1 MSTST
6 LFAQETITAA
16 VAGAARR
23 AADRLLS
30 LQDSEGYWCADL
42 TADTTLESDYILLQ
56 LWMHPPEGG
65 VWNPPTRAFIDKAVR
80 SILARQLP
88 DGGFNIYVKGPSEI
102 SATVKAYFALK
113 VAGVPGDD
121 PRLAQARE
129 RILELGGIQAANS
142 YVKINLSLFDM
153 YPREHCPSIPPEVMF
168 LPGNF
173 IYQMSAWTRAIV
185 VSLAIVHS
193 SNLRRP
199 VPAGFNLDE
208 LYKPGVSLGFQ
219 PGESF
224 FSWRNFFLTA
234 DRFLKF
240 WEKHGSRSLRRK
252 ALKAA
257 EEWMLARCENS
268 DGLGAI
274 YPPMMYA
281 IMALD
286 ALGYPAD
293 HPASKEARYQFDRLM
308 IDDGKRFLFQ
318 PCFSPIWDT
327 GIGGF
332 ALGEAQVLNGDAFAA
347 PALARAAD
355 WILSKE
361 VRVKGD
367 WSVKRPKTEPSGWG
381 FFFRNDH
388 YPDIDD
394 TAMILLALSRSTAS
408 DPAAQEA
415 CHRRALAWILDM
427 QGSDGGWAAFDV
439 DNNWD
444 FLNAVPFADHNAMLD
459 PTCPDISGRVM
470 EALAAHGL
478 GGTHPAVKR
487 GVDFLL
493 RNQQPDGSWYG
504 RWGVAYIY
512 GTCFALRGLR
522 AAGYDDREAPVLR
535 AGEWLRSIQNADGGW
550 GESCSSY
557 DQGCFVPAESTPSQ
571 TAWALMGLIAGGDT
585 NSLSV
590 QHGIEY
596 LLDTQRSDGG
606 WDEELATG
614 TGFPR
619 VFYLNYHYYRLYFP
633 LIALSE
639 FARSGAGTLPAA
651 GMQPASWTKL

>member
-6 LFAQETITAA
+6 VYAQETLTSAA
-16 VAGAARR
+16 SRAARQ
-23 AADRLLS
+23 AAERLLA
-30 LQDSEGYWCADL
+30 LQDPAGYWCADL
-42 TADTTLESDYILLQ
+42 TADTTLESDYILVQ
-56 LWMHPPEGG
+56 LWMYRPQAG
-65 VWNPPTRAFIDKAVR
+65 VWNPPTRELIDKAVR

-88 DGGFNIYVKGPSEI
+88 DGGFNIYAKGPSEI

-113 VAGVPGDD
+113 VAGVPVDD
-121 PRLAQARE
+121 PRLAGARK
-129 RILELGGIQAANS
+129 RILALGGIQSANS

-168 LPGNF
+168 LPGKF
-173 IYQMSAWTRAIV
+173 LYRMSAWTRAIV

-193 SNLRRP
+193 SNPRRP

-208 LYKPGVSLGFQ
+208 LYKPGVSPAFA
-219 PGESF
+219 PAESF
-224 FSWRNFFLTA
+224 FSWRNFFLAA

-240 WEKHGSRSLRRK
+240 WEKHGSRALRRK

-257 EEWMLARCENS
+257 EQWILARCENS

-281 IMALD
+281 IMAFD
-286 ALGYPAD
+286 ALGYPPD
-293 HPASKEARYQFDRLM
+293 HPVSKEARYQFDRLM
-308 IDDGKRFLFQ
+308 IDDGERFLFQ

-327 GIGGF
+327 GIAGF
-332 ALGEAQVLNGDAFAA
+332 AVGSIAGADDRFSSSAA
-347 PALARAAD
+347 LRRAAD

-361 VRVKGD
+361 VRVPGD

-394 TAMILLALSRSTAS
+394 TAMILLALSRARATDA
-408 DPAAQEA
+408 AAQKA
-415 CHRRALAWILDM
+415 CHRRALNWILDM

-439 DNNWD
+439 DNNWE

-459 PTCPDISGRVM
+459 PTCPDITGRVM
-470 EALAAHGL
+470 EALGAHGL
-478 GGTHPAVKR
+478 NGAHPAMQH

-493 RNQQPDGSWYG
+493 RHQQPDGSWYG

-512 GTCFALRGLR
+512 GACFALRGLR
-522 AAGYDDREAPVLR
+522 AAGYDNREASILR

-550 GESCSSY
+550 GESCASY
-557 DQGCFVPAESTPSQ
+557 DEGCFVRAGSTPSQ
-571 TAWALMGLIAGGDT
+571 TAWALMGLMAGGDA

-590 QHGIEY
+590 RHGIEY
-596 LLDTQRSDGG
+596 LLAAQRADGG
-606 WDEELATG
+606 WDEELSTG

-639 FARSGAGTLPAA
+639 FSSVAGPNL
-651 GMQPASWTKL
+651 